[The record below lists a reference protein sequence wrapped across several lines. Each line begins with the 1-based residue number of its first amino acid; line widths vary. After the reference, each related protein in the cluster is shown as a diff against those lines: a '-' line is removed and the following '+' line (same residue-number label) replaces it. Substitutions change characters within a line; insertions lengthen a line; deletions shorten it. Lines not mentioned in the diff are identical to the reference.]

1 MKKHIDIM
9 KKIFVWLA
17 CAVVAGGAAASC
29 AKTTYDDTLYAN
41 ALVTV
46 KPNADNTAFILQV
59 DDSTALI
66 PVNMTQSPYG
76 NREVRALINFR
87 EVEESSKKSRAVYSE
102 RNVHVNWMDS
112 ILTKPMV
119 ANLGAEENDEEYGDD
134 PVEMLNDW
142 VTVVEDG
149 YLTLRFRT
157 YWGGLQK
164 HRVNL
169 VAGNAE
175 DPWHVTFH
183 HDAED
188 DISGHVGDALVAF
201 KLDGTL
207 PDTKGETVDLTLE
220 WKSFSGV
227 KTAKFKYC
235 TR

>member
-1 MKKHIDIM
+1 MTKYIDIM

-29 AKTTYDDTLYAN
+29 AKTTQDDALYAN

-46 KPNADNTAFILQV
+46 KPNADNSAFMLQL

-66 PVNMTQSPYG
+66 PVNMTKSPYG

-87 EVEESSKKSRAVYSE
+87 EVEESSKKGRAVYSE
-102 RNVHVNWMDS
+102 RSVHVNWMDS

-119 ANLGAEENDEEYGDD
+119 TNLGAEENDDEYGDD
-134 PVEMLNDW
+134 PVEILNDW

-169 VAGNAE
+169 VAGDAE

-227 KTAKFKYC
+227 KTAKFKYR

>member
-1 MKKHIDIM
+1 MTKYIDIM

-29 AKTTYDDTLYAN
+29 AKTTQDDTLYAN

-46 KPNADNTAFILQV
+46 KPNADNSAFMLQL

-66 PVNMTQSPYG
+66 PVNMTKSPYG

-87 EVEESSKKSRAVYSE
+87 EVEEASKQGRAVYSE

-119 ANLGAEENDEEYGDD
+119 ANLGAEENDDEYGDD
-134 PVEMLNDW
+134 PVEILNDW

-157 YWGGLQK
+157 YWGGMQK

-169 VAGNAE
+169 VAGDAE

-227 KTAKFKYC
+227 KTAKFKYR

>member
-1 MKKHIDIM
+1 MIKYIDIM

-17 CAVVAGGAAASC
+17 CAVVAGGAVASC
-29 AKTTYDDTLYAN
+29 AKTTQDDTLYAN

-46 KPNADNTAFILQV
+46 KPNADNSAFMLQL

-66 PVNMTQSPYG
+66 PVNMTKSPYG

-87 EVEESSKKSRAVYSE
+87 EVEESSKQGRAVYSE

-119 ANLGAEENDEEYGDD
+119 ANLGAEENDDEYGDD
-134 PVEMLNDW
+134 PVEILNDW

-169 VAGNAE
+169 VAGDAE
-175 DPWHVTFH
+175 DPWRVTFH

-207 PDTKGETVDLTLE
+207 PDTKGETVDLTLK

-227 KTAKFKYC
+227 KTAKFKYR